1 MIPMLQYPY
10 NPAGTDATC
19 VVRERYALS
28 SNNNTYRCIVPELA
42 PFFKVG
48 LKVTKHPGA
57 APLREGKDYRLGGR
71 YNDVDMI
78 ANSELYGV
86 IEFINPEVLGEI
98 EIEYSTIGSNFTQ
111 ANNKILTYLVNYL
124 IDPAVTH
131 WQSILDRVT
140 DFPMVDHRQHWA
152 DFVNKQYI
160 ANSIDGIEQA
170 IRNKS
175 SQNDTLSVA
184 YLNNRIT
191 QLENIVNGSRFN
203 EHIASLANP
212 HKTTYAKVHAL
223 GANDSAVDAFKA
235 YAATLK
241 ELADY
246 INAAGLTQAELD
258 EFMLKEG
265 DNLIGN
271 TLILKE
277 GKAKIRSS
285 GVTSEISLTDAGA
298 VITCK
303 GALKAG
309 GDRNRNSPG
318 KLALFKAGRNVL
330 RVRSVGPGT
339 DHDELTINDV
349 VIIHIGNIRRYIKG
363 IDFGNVYVTTG
374 ATTSAIMSGDGTA
387 GKKLKVDV
395 VYPVAANAVKGI
407 GVIVQGYGDNEEA
420 WGTAKALADLV
431 SDLTGYVP
439 VTRTINGHPLSA
451 DVILAADDF
460 DLELTNNTTD
470 AEKPISTQQAQLLSQ
485 YSAIVHQHTL
495 AEVAIENASTT
506 VTGVSLLY
514 PDVLGSQSGA
524 VAPGVYKAALD
535 SLAKQAEL
543 LGNMIDRD
551 SLPVN
556 SLVGKLNVIPGTNA
570 WDVTF
575 NSRQTL
581 YYDRALYD
589 VDLPTFN
596 LVTLFGAGNVANRQ
610 FYVYAK
616 IVETG
621 KATYEIRSSV
631 RDNSD
636 GYLLAGIFHT
646 NDTAVIELIQSP
658 TQSFGPF
665 NELFDHINDPHAHE
679 VGEEIKG
686 DYGLGLVENYTSVN
700 TINPFSPYAMLNE
713 WEKPIGQTAGLED
726 AWKLSTEG
734 DTVTLELTGPAV
746 PAIHNSR
753 ISNVNMWDHQR
764 VQPDGSKIA
773 KLVVRTS
780 SSKDPMNT
788 SDPAVTQGL
797 MILLGVTRQGNKDY
811 SLAVEHIEESAR
823 VLTDRVSLVSGL
835 DKSVLYTTTIN
846 DRYQLVETPTP
857 VPFPKKYTVSWI
869 TSPSGSRSIEVVAE
883 FGDAKMRG
891 DKLSTRIQESQL
903 QAQHPG
909 NALAAFR
916 SGRLGINCWLYQR
929 TQLSIDEVT
938 LNISKKRFITANVL
952 TEAMRAGTGVRV
964 LSGISGVGAKALP
977 LPFGTSTGFVI
988 QSINNWTDDTG
999 GTLNDY
1005 SLENFTL
1012 LSNEGPGAPTLLELD
1027 SPSREMFYQQCTN
1040 TVTVL
1045 KNGTADRVAVATNFL
1060 SVGFVN
1066 HIDFNII
1073 D

>member
-48 LKVTKHPGA
+48 LKITKHPGA

-86 IEFINPEVLGEI
+86 IEFINPETLGEI
-98 EIEYSTIGSNFTQ
+98 EIEYSTIGANFVQ

-131 WQSILDRVT
+131 WESILDRVT

-160 ANSIDGIEQA
+160 ANSIDGIEKA
-170 IRNKS
+170 IRVKS
-175 SQNDTLSVA
+175 AQNDTLSVA

-203 EHIASLANP
+203 EHIASIANP
-212 HKTTYAKVHAL
+212 HKTTFSKVHAL
-223 GANDSAVDAFKA
+223 GATASAVDAFKA

-265 DNLIGN
+265 DNLIGKK
-271 TLILKE
+271 IVLKN

-285 GVTSEISLTDAGA
+285 GVTSEIDLADSGV

-303 GALKAG
+303 GALKVG
-309 GDRNRNSPG
+309 GDRHRNAPG
-318 KLALFKAGRNVL
+318 KLAMFKAGKNVL
-330 RVRSVGPGT
+330 RVRSSGADT
-339 DHDELTINDV
+339 TKDDLTINNV

-363 IDFGNVYVTTG
+363 IDFGNVYVTTA
-374 ATTSAIMSGDGTA
+374 ATPSAVMSGDGTA

-395 VYPVAANAVKGI
+395 VYPVATGAVKGI
-407 GVIVQGYGDNEEA
+407 GVIVQGYGDNENA

-451 DVILAADDF
+451 DVILAAADF
-460 DLELTNNTTD
+460 DLENTNNTSD
-470 AEKPISTQQAQLLSQ
+470 AEKPISTQQSQLLSQ
-485 YSAIVHQHTL
+485 YSAIAHQHTL
-495 AEVAIENASTT
+495 AEVAIENATTT
-506 VTGVSLLY
+506 VTGVTLLY
-514 PDVLGSQSGA
+514 PDVLGNEAAA
-524 VAPGVYKAALD
+524 VAPSVYQAALD
-535 SLAKQAEL
+535 ALAKQAEL

-556 SLVGKLNVIPGTNA
+556 AMVGKLNVIPGTNA

-616 IVETG
+616 IVEAG
-621 KATYEIRSSV
+621 KATYEIRSSA
-631 RDNSD
+631 RDNTD

-646 NDTAVIELIQSP
+646 SATAVIETIQNP

-665 NELFDHINDPHAHE
+665 NELYDHINDPHAHE
-679 VGEEIKG
+679 VGDEIKG
-686 DYGLGLVENYTSVN
+686 DYGLGLVENFTSVN
-700 TINPFSPYAMLNE
+700 TLNPFSPYAMLNE
-713 WEKPIGQTAGLED
+713 WEQPKGQTAGLED
-726 AWKLSTEG
+726 SWKMSAEG
-734 DTVTLELTGPAV
+734 DTVTIELTGPAI
-746 PAIHNSR
+746 PQIHSSR
-753 ISNVNMWDHQR
+753 ISKVNMWEHQR
-764 VQPDGSKIA
+764 LQPDGTRLA

-780 SSKDPMNT
+780 SWKVPMNT

-797 MILLGVTRQGNKDY
+797 MILMGMTSQGGKDY
-811 SLAVEHIEESAR
+811 SLALEHILEGGI
-823 VLTDRVSLVSGL
+823 LTDQWSLVSGL
-835 DKSVLYTTTIN
+835 DKSVLYKTTVN
-846 DRYQLVETPTP
+846 DRYQFVENPIP
-857 VPFPKKYTVSWI
+857 VPYPKKYNVYWI
-869 TSPSGSRSIEVVAE
+869 TAADGARRIEVTAE
-883 FGDAKMRG
+883 FGDAKARG
-891 DKLSTRIQESQL
+891 DMLTGVVSEAQLS
-903 QAQHPG
+903 G
-909 NALAAFR
+909 NALEAFK
-916 SGRLGINCWLYQR
+916 SGRLGINCYLYQQ
-929 TQLSIDEVT
+929 TKVSIDEIT

-952 TEAMRAGTGVRV
+952 TEAMRAGTGIRV
-964 LSGISGVGAKALP
+964 LSGITPAGSKALP
-977 LPFGTSTGFVI
+977 LPFGTATGFVI

-1012 LSNEGPGAPTLLELD
+1012 LGNEGPGAATIQGID
-1027 SPSREMFYQQCTN
+1027 SPSREMFYQQRTN

-1045 KNGTADRVAVATNFL
+1045 KNGALDRIAVNSNYL

>member
-19 VVRERYALS
+19 VVKERYALS

-42 PFFKVG
+42 PFFQVG
-48 LKVTKHPGA
+48 LKITKHPGA
-57 APLREGKDYRLGGR
+57 APLREGKDYKLGGR
-71 YNDVDMI
+71 YNDVNMI
-78 ANSELYGV
+78 ANSDLYGV
-86 IEFINPEVLGEI
+86 IEFTNPETLGEI
-98 EIEYSTIGSNFTQ
+98 EIEYSTVGGNYIQ

-131 WQSILDRVT
+131 WQNVLEKAT

-160 ANSIDGIEQA
+160 ANSIDGIEKA
-170 IRNKS
+170 IRVKS
-175 SQNDTLSVA
+175 AENDTLSVA

-191 QLENIVNGSRFN
+191 QLENIVNASRFN

-212 HKTTYAKVHAL
+212 HKTTFGKVHAL
-223 GANDSAVDAFKA
+223 GATASAVDAFKA
-235 YAATLK
+235 FAGTLK

-265 DNLIGN
+265 DNLISN
-271 TLILKE
+271 RLILKD
-277 GKAKIRSS
+277 GKAVIRSS
-285 GVTSEISLTDAGA
+285 GVESRISLSDTGLTIA
-298 VITCK
+298 CK
-303 GALKAG
+303 HMLKIG
-309 GDRNRNSPG
+309 SDRNRNTPG
-318 KLALFKAGRNVL
+318 VASTFKAGRNIL
-330 RVRSVGPGT
+330 KIRSNGVDLT
-339 DHDELTINDV
+339 KDDLTINDV
-349 VIIHIGNIRRYIKG
+349 VVIHIGNIRRYLKG

-374 ATTSAIMSGDGTA
+374 ATPSAVMAGDGTA
-387 GKKLKVDV
+387 AKKLKVDV
-395 VYPVAANAVKGI
+395 VYPVAAETVKGI
-407 GVIVQGYGDNEEA
+407 GVIVQGYGNNDKA

-451 DVILAADDF
+451 DIVLTASDF
-460 DLELTNNTTD
+460 GLELTDNTSD
-470 AEKPISTQQAQLLSQ
+470 SEKPISLQQSQLLAQ
-485 YSAIVHQHTL
+485 YSPTVHQHTL

-506 VTGVSLLY
+506 VTGVTLLY
-514 PDVLGSQSGA
+514 PDALGLEAGA
-524 VAPGVYKAALD
+524 VAPSVYLTALD

-556 SLVGKLNVIPGTNA
+556 AMVGKLNVIAGTNA

-589 VDLPTFN
+589 IEIQNFN
-596 LVTLFGAGNVANRQ
+596 LVTLFGAANVANRQ

-616 IVETG
+616 IVETDKG
-621 KATYEIRSSV
+621 AYEIKSV
-631 RDNSD
+631 PRDNTD

-646 NDTAVIELIQSP
+646 NDTGVIELVQSP

-665 NELFDHINDPHAHE
+665 NELFDHLNDPHAHE
-679 VGEEIKG
+679 VGPEIKG

-700 TINPFSPYAMLNE
+700 TLNPFSPYAMINE
-713 WEKPIGQTAGLED
+713 WERPKGQTAGFDD
-726 AWKLSTEG
+726 AWKMSTEG
-734 DTVTLELTGPAV
+734 DVIVIEVNGP
-746 PAIHNSR
+746 PDPTIFNSR
-753 ISNVNMWDHQR
+753 MSNVNMWEHQR
-764 VQPDGSKIA
+764 LQPDGTKVAS
-773 KLVVRTS
+773 LVVRTS
-780 SSKDPMNT
+780 TTKVSANLADEAMT
-788 SDPAVTQGL
+788 RGL
-797 MILLGVTRQGNKDY
+797 MLLLGVTTSGNKDY
-811 SLAVEHIEESAR
+811 CLALEHLLEAS
-823 VLTDRVSLVSGL
+823 VLTDQWSLLSGL
-835 DKSVLYTTTIN
+835 DKSVLFKSTKN
-846 DRYQLVETPTP
+846 DRYQFMETPTP
-857 VPFPKKYTVSWI
+857 EPFPKKYTVRWI
-869 TSPSGSRSIEVVAE
+869 TATDGARHIEVVGE
-883 FGDAKMRG
+883 FGDAKLRG
-891 DKLSTRIQESQL
+891 DMLSGLISESQL
-903 QAQHPG
+903 TG
-909 NALAAFR
+909 NALEAFK

-952 TEAMRAGTGVRV
+952 TEAMRLGTGIRV
-964 LSGISGVGAKALP
+964 MSGISHAGAKALP
-977 LPFGTSTGFVI
+977 LPVGTSTGFVI

-1012 LSNEGPGAPTLLELD
+1012 ISNEGPGAPAVLGID

-1045 KNGTADRVAVATNFL
+1045 KGGAVNRIPVQTNFL

>member
-19 VVRERYALS
+19 VVRERIALS

-98 EIEYSTIGSNFTQ
+98 EIEYSTIGGNFTQ

-235 YAATLK
+235 YATTLK

-460 DLELTNNTTD
+460 GLELTNNTTD

-589 VDLPTFN
+589 VDLPIFN

-631 RDNSD
+631 RDNND

-713 WEKPIGQTAGLED
+713 WEKPRGQTAGLED

-753 ISNVNMWDHQR
+753 ISNVNMWEHQR
-764 VQPDGSKIA
+764 LQEDGTRVA
-773 KLVVRTS
+773 KLVVRTTS
-780 SSKDPMNT
+780 WKLPINT

-797 MILLGVTRQGNKDY
+797 MILMGMTSQGNKDY
-811 SLAVEHIEESAR
+811 CLAMEHLLEGG
-823 VLTDRVSLVSGL
+823 VLTDQWSLVSGL
-835 DKSVLYTTTIN
+835 DKSVLFKTTMN
-846 DRYQLVETPTP
+846 DRYQFMESPIP
-857 VPFPKKYTVSWI
+857 VPFPKKYNIRWI
-869 TSPSGSRSIEVVAE
+869 TAVGGARRIEITAE
-883 FGDAKMRG
+883 FGDAKARG
-891 DKLSTRIQESQL
+891 DMLSGKIEESQL
-903 QAQHPG
+903 SG
-909 NALAAFR
+909 NALEAFK
-916 SGRLGINCWLYQR
+916 SGRLGINCYLYQQ
-929 TQLSIDEVT
+929 TKVSVDEVT

-964 LSGISGVGAKALP
+964 LSGISSAGAKALP

-999 GTLNDY
+999 GTLQDY
-1005 SLENFTL
+1005 HLDNFTL
-1012 LSNEGPGAPTLLELD
+1012 LGNEGPGAAAVQSID
-1027 SPSREMFYQQCTN
+1027 QPSREMFYQQRYA
-1040 TVTVL
+1040 TVNVFKAGSIVET
-1045 KNGTADRVAVATNFL
+1045 AVATNFL